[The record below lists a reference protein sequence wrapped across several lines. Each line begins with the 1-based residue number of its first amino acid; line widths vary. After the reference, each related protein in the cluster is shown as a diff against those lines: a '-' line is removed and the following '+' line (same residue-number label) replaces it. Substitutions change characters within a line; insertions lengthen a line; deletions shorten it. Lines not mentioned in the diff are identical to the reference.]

1 MLALTR
7 KVGYGLIALTYLV
20 RQPREQLSTAR
31 SIAERF
37 GLPPALLMN
46 ILKELSAAG
55 YVQSVRGVRGGY
67 RLGREPQ
74 EVSLADLVE
83 VLEGKL
89 QIARCMRT
97 RGPKGEVPPCPLDGH
112 CPIAGPVG
120 KLRGQLHDLMKGWTL
135 AEIANPGEEPSKPL

>member
-7 KVGYGLIALTYLV
+7 KVGYGLIALTHLA
-20 RQPREQLSTAR
+20 RQPREELSTAR
-31 SIAERF
+31 GIAERF

-83 VLEGKL
+83 VLEGQFQL
-89 QIARCMRT
+89 ARCMRAN
-97 RGPKGEVPPCPLDGH
+97 GPKGKAPPCPLTGR
-112 CPIAGPVG
+112 CPIAGPVR
-120 KLRGQLHDLMKGWTL
+120 KLRGELHDLMKGWTL
-135 AEIANPGEEPSKPL
+135 AEIANPGEEQSTPA